1 MRMAVIMRMVVM
13 IVIMVVA
20 VVMTMMV
27 IVVVMVVM
35 IVVVVLMAMVQ
46 MAVIIALD
54 RLQQLFPRHLA
65 VRGRRLSHYI
75 VNDLVLENRATKFC
89 ERSWILLVVLVDHAL
104 LARKATSLLEK
115 SIAQLVLGD
124 LDLALG
130 ADLADD

>member
-1 MRMAVIMRMVVM
+1 MAVIMRMVVM

-27 IVVVMVVM
+27 IVVVVM

-46 MAVIIALD
+46 MAVIFALD

-104 LARKATSLLEK
+104 LARKAASLLEK
-115 SIAQLVLGD
+115 SIAQLILRD